1 MKLASDGKRRGA
13 QGAAARPSPKTRTK
27 AKKPG
32 VASPAGPM
40 EPVTRYALVTGS
52 ARRLGRAIALR
63 LAAAGHYTFVHYR
76 ASRGEAEAVLAA
88 IRAAGGDGSL
98 VRGDL
103 ATARGVASIV
113 RAVRARTDR
122 LDVLVNNVGVY
133 KVGDLPGFS
142 ADDFDLTLR
151 ANLTGCFR
159 LVQSLLPLLTRAASR
174 DGAHVVNIGY
184 AGVDNLTATTHN
196 TAYLIS
202 KTGLLIL
209 TKSLAQALGPR
220 GIRVN
225 MVSPGIL
232 SNSVELPRKASDFV
246 PLGFLG
252 DVGDV
257 ADAVEYLLGD
267 KARYITGV
275 NLDVAGGYH
284 MGLRS
289 LDDVE
294 AMVRP
299 SPQAAGEAKRAVRR
313 TARGPRG
320 GAR

>member
-1 MKLASDGKRRGA
+1 MK
-13 QGAAARPSPKTRTK
+13 
-27 AKKPG
+27 KKPEA
-32 VASPAGPM
+32 VPRKTSVPAATTPA
-40 EPVTRYALVTGS
+40 PVRYALVTGS

-63 LAAAGHYTFVHYR
+63 LAASGHFTFVHYR
-76 ASRGEAEAVLAA
+76 ASRRDAEAVLAA
-88 IRAAGGDGSL
+88 IRAAGGDGAL
-98 VRGDL
+98 VKGDL
-103 ATARGVASIV
+103 ATASGVASIA
-113 RAVRARTDR
+113 RAVRGHTTR

-133 KVGDLPGFS
+133 KVGPLPDFS

-159 LVQSLLPLLTRAASR
+159 LAQSLLPLLSRPTRSR
-174 DGAHVVNIGY
+174 HGANIVNIGY
-184 AGVDNLTATTHN
+184 AGVDNLTATVHN

-252 DVGDV
+252 EVSDI
-257 ADAVEYLLGD
+257 ADAVEFLVSD
-267 KARYITGV
+267 RARYVTGI

-284 MGLRS
+284 LGLRS
-289 LDDVE
+289 LDE
-294 AMVRP
+294 ETAMKMPALSSRAARAAKTAAPSKPRARP
-299 SPQAAGEAKRAVRR
+299 RAKPGAGR
-313 TARGPRG
+313 
-320 GAR
+320 